1 MPKPRDL
8 TPLPEDWERAL
19 AIVAHPDDMEYGAA
33 SAVARWTSQGK
44 QVCYLLVTR
53 GEAGIDSM
61 PPDEV
66 GPLRAEEERE
76 GATLVGVDNV
86 EFLNYQDG
94 IIEYGL
100 PLRRDFARS
109 IRRHRPDLIITLS
122 HHLTWKDGPLN
133 MADHR
138 WVAMAVMDAA
148 RDAGNRWIFPEL
160 LSEGFEPWKGV
171 KMVCLS
177 GSPSPTHTVDVSEF
191 VEKGIASLEQHHVYL
206 ENLPEGFDVISFVRN
221 NMADTGKRVGCEY
234 AVSLEVINI

>member
-1 MPKPRDL
+1 MAKEL

-19 AIVAHPDDMEYGAA
+19 AIVAHPDDLEYEAA

-66 GPLRAEEERE
+66 GPLREEEERK
-76 GATLVGVDNV
+76 GAAIVGVANV
-86 EFLNYQDG
+86 EFLQHQDG

-100 PLRRDFARS
+100 PLRRDIAS
-109 IRRHRPDLIITLS
+109 AIRRRRPHILITLP

-138 WVAMAVMDAA
+138 WVTLAVMDAA

-160 LSEGFEPWKGV
+160 LSEGFEPWHGV
-171 KMVCLS
+171 GMVCLS
-177 GSPSPTHTVDVSEF
+177 GSPYPTHTVDVSEF
-191 VEKGIASLEQHHVYL
+191 IEKGIASLEQHRVYL
-206 ENLPEGFDVISFVRN
+206 ENLPEEFDVISFVRG
-221 NMADTGKRVGCEY
+221 NMAEMGIRAGCKY
-234 AVSLEVINI
+234 AVSFEVIKT